1 MRRRSGGARSGGG
14 GKTRKRRAKKKK
26 KTEIEKKNEK
36 KKTQNHVRPHP
47 PSPPLPPSLTP
58 LFVSVPT
65 APHHIPTII
74 PMPASPPTPTGT
86 GTGTGPGPGPSKNS
100 VALRAMRS
108 VRSLARI
115 GSWAQ
120 LRAAAAADEAG
131 RPPGDGGA
139 GEADN
144 ARVKMK
150 AKAKVKVDGGRKRK
164 ENGEKGKEKKGRKPS
179 GSAAYPG
186 PEREREE
193 EEEQKYRYKYERER
207 EEEQEWRGDRS
218 SGSSFEVGRLSPA
231 AHSENGNEKEKE
243 KEKRP
248 GKERERGEKK
258 GLGRKKGSMGSL
270 LVGLGL
276 AGAFG
281 GGKTERGVSTAS
293 ASSSVGAD
301 DSRVWEGDR
310 WSGSVRRVSSSGSS
324 EASHGAG
331 SVRWD
336 EEGLE
341 REGERRRRERAGGK
355 DREREVK
362 TKERESESKR
372 AAEGRKRTPLNAV
385 FPGAPADNDNDG
397 AVLSLDSPQSSP
409 RRGRDLGA
417 DGQTTRVRP
426 ASEDMLGRAKGRP
439 QGVYYKEEGGTGMS
453 LPLPSPSSAPDSD

>member
-1 MRRRSGGARSGGG
+1 
-14 GKTRKRRAKKKK
+14 
-26 KTEIEKKNEK
+26 
-36 KKTQNHVRPHP
+36 
-47 PSPPLPPSLTP
+47 
-58 LFVSVPT
+58 
-65 APHHIPTII
+65 
-74 PMPASPPTPTGT
+74 MPASPPTPTGT
-86 GTGTGPGPGPSKNS
+86 GTGPGPGPSNNS

-120 LRAAAAADEAG
+120 LRAAAADEAV

-164 ENGEKGKEKKGRKPS
+164 ENGEKEKKGRKPS
-179 GSAAYPG
+179 GSAYPRL
-186 PEREREE
+186 EREREE
-193 EEEQKYRYKYERER
+193 EEEQKYRYKYERERER

-231 AHSENGNEKEKE
+231 ASSENGNEKEKE

-362 TKERESESKR
+362 MKESESKR

-385 FPGAPADNDNDG
+385 FPGAPADNDNGG

-453 LPLPSPSSAPDSD
+453 LPPFPSSAPDSDCFFSRRHVCLGRSHERPRAADQPPRPASYPSSPRTPAREEAGEPHRRQCERAGPRY